1 MGIVYSRRFLR
12 CLESAPPAVQRA
24 FFKQLLFLEQDLHH
38 PSLRAKKYDES
49 IGLWQARVN
58 LGWRFYFTIES
69 HEYHLHEIKP
79 HPK

>member
-1 MGIVYSRRFLR
+1 
-12 CLESAPPAVQRA
+12 LESAPPAVQKA
-24 FFKQLLFLEQDLHH
+24 FFKRLSFLERNFHR

-58 LGWRFYFTIES
+58 LDWRFYFTIEG
-69 HEYHLHEIKP
+69 HEYRLHEIKS

>member
-1 MGIVYSRRFLR
+1 MGIVYSRRFMR

-24 FFKQLLFLEQDLHH
+24 FFKQLLFLEQNLHH

-58 LGWRFYFTIES
+58 RDWRFYFTIES
-69 HEYHLHEIKP
+69 HEYRLHEIKS